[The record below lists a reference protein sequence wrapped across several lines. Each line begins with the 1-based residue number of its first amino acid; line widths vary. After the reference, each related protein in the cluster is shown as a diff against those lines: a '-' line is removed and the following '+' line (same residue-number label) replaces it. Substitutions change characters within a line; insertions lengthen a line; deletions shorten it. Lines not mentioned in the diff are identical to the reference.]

1 MVFNCYEIGLILGL
15 NYGNDAYSKMTALGS
30 RFILNTLFGG
40 FILRLW
46 GMETVDQNNMEKL
59 MK

>member
-1 MVFNCYEIGLILGL
+1 
-15 NYGNDAYSKMTALGS
+15 MTALGS